1 MTIVDT
7 YGDGWN
13 GGTFSIAASYC
24 DLVSGGLE
32 QGQNATFEFTASC
45 DGGSTGDAPWDF
57 DITGSNHT
65 IVIDGEATIDLNDM
79 PIEIGDALGVFFTDD
94 NGDLQC
100 GGFAYWTGSTN
111 SIAAQGDDT
120 TTDEVDGFTTGSSF
134 IWMIWDASEDMV
146 YAANAEY
153 SADMPNQGEYTTN
166 GISALAA
173 LATMPAVSEQ
183 VISMPSGWSI
193 FSTYMVAE
201 NMDMADVLAPI
212 YDDLVIAKNNAGL
225 AYLPEWNFNGVGDL
239 ELGQAYQIKLNNA
252 NDLTVVGTYSAPE
265 ENPIA
270 LTAGWNMIGYLRI
283 ESADAAAV
291 LSEINATG
299 NLVIAKDYN
308 GQAYLPEW
316 DFNGIGD
323 MKPGEGYQ
331 LKINN
336 DDVLTYLSND
346 DSYRL
351 VTTEVT
357 NNSPVYFESVAAT
370 DNNMTIVIE
379 DAAWDVLP
387 AEASEIAAYDK
398 AGNLIGSAR
407 YTSPVTVL
415 TVWGDDATTT
425 SKDGLVVSEIVSFKV
440 WSANETQTF
449 EVSKWIEGSSAYTV
463 DAINVASS
471 ISTINTATQV
481 LSNNRELVRV
491 LNVLGQEVTVQDAFK
506 GEVLFNVY
514 NDGTVEKVVK

>member
-1 MTIVDT
+1 M
-7 YGDGWN
+7 
-13 GGTFSIAASYC
+13 
-24 DLVSGGLE
+24 L
-32 QGQNATFEFTASC
+32 
-45 DGGSTGDAPWDF
+45 
-57 DITGSNHT
+57 ITGSNHT

-79 PIEIGDALGVFFTDD
+79 SIEIGDALGVFFTDD

-120 TTDEVDGFTTGSSF
+120 TTDEIDGFTAGSSF
-134 IWMIWDASEDMV
+134 VWMMWDATENMV
-146 YAANAEY
+146 YAANATY
-153 SADMPNQGEYTTN
+153 SAAMPNQGEYTTN

-183 VISMPSGWSI
+183 VISMPTGWSI

-239 ELGQAYQIKLNNA
+239 VLGQAYQIKLNNA
-252 NDLTVVGTYSAPE
+252 NDLTIVGTYMAPE

-346 DSYRL
+346 DSYRMS
-351 VTTEVT
+351 TTEVT
-357 NNSPVYFESVAAT
+357 NNSPVYFEKVMLT

-379 DAAWDVLP
+379 DAVWDVLP
-387 AEASEIAAYDK
+387 TVGSEIAAFDK
-398 AGNLIGSAR
+398 AGNLIGSAT

-415 TVWGDDATTT
+415 TVWGDDATTN
-425 SKDGLVVSEIVSFKV
+425 SKDGLVASEAVAFKV
-440 WSANETQTF
+440 WSNNQTDTF
-449 EVSKWIEGSSAYTV
+449 EVSKWIEGSSTYSV

-471 ISTINTATQV
+471 IITTNSLTNTIST
-481 LSNNRELVRV
+481 ERV
-491 LNVLGQEVTVQDAFK
+491 LVKVINVLGQEVTAQDAFK

-514 NDGTVEKVVK
+514 NDGTVEKVVR